1 MTRVSAAPLPRN
13 AQRQAAGG
21 ERGFT
26 LVEVLVALIVLAFGM
41 MAIAGFQLSLSS
53 NSDLA
58 KQRTEATRLAQ
69 ERIEQMRSFEQIESA
84 TGKFAYADLASGSD
98 TPATTSNT
106 TYTRTWTLSG
116 TPADLWRRATVSVAW
131 TDRSNE
137 VNTVVVDSVIAR
149 ADPADQGAMALP
161 AVPGGTQRSPAGRPL
176 DARVP
181 VPSISIGGGRSILG
195 FGGEWLVF
203 NDATAEV
210 TALCATQPTLGQTD
224 FSGCTS
230 LTGYVLAGY
239 INDGN
244 VNSADNFAWAITG
257 ATFTATAHMTAPPL
271 CAVGPATDPN
281 NNNPLPD
288 FLFYACL
295 VQPSDHD
302 GDSATPRVWT
312 GKLLLQPAPTGSQIV
327 CRYNGNAADAFGVY
341 QLASSSLD
349 NQNYLVLGSGS
360 CPGGTTQHQP

>member
-1 MTRVSAAPLPRN
+1 MTTNAARVPGN
-13 AQRQAAGG
+13 AQRRAAGG
-21 ERGFT
+21 ARGFT

-69 ERIEQMRSFEQIESA
+69 EKIEQMRSFEQIESA
-84 TGKFAYADLASGSD
+84 TGKFAYADLTGGSD
-98 TPATTSNT
+98 TPSTTSNA

-116 TPADLWRRATVSVAW
+116 TPADLWRHARVSVAW
-131 TDRSNE
+131 TDRANE

-149 ADPADQGAMALP
+149 ANPADVGALGVPPAGGYRPRRPLGRHIDIPLP
-161 AVPGGTQRSPAGRPL
+161 A
-176 DARVP
+176 
-181 VPSISIGGGRSILG
+181 ISIGGGRSTLG
-195 FGGEWLVF
+195 FGGQWLVF
-203 NDATAEV
+203 SDATGEV
-210 TALCATQPTLGQTD
+210 TALCATQPTFGQTD

-230 LTGYVLAGY
+230 LTGYLLAGF

-244 VNSADNFAWAITG
+244 INGADNFAWAITG
-257 ATFTATAHMTAPPL
+257 ATFTATDHMAAPPS
-271 CAVGPATDPN
+271 CSVGPAVDPN
-281 NNNPLPD
+281 NSNPLPD
-288 FLFYACL
+288 FLAYLCL

-302 GDSATPRVWT
+302 GNAATPRVWT
-312 GKLLLQPAPTGSQIV
+312 GKPLLQPAPTGSQIV
-327 CRYNGNAADAFGVY
+327 CRYNDNATDAFGVY